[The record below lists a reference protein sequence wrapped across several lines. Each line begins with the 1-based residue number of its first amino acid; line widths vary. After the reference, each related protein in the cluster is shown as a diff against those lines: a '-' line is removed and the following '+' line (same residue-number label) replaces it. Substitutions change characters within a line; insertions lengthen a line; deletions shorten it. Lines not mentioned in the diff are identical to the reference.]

1 MFSAGSYAK
10 VWEVKRVAEK
20 FTDLRISTS
29 KKLEDGKYEQDFGGF
44 VRLVG
49 KAHKDATYINENDSF
64 KIVRCGVV
72 LLRGDGDAVGIRVGV
87 ENHYDKEKKQTY
99 TNFIIF
105 EIETDD
111 PKDAPETADD
121 NPFL

>member
-1 MFSAGSYAK
+1 MFSVGSYAK
-10 VWEVKRVAEK
+10 IWEIKRIEEK
-20 FTDLRISTS
+20 YADFRISTS
-29 KKLEDGKYEQDFGGF
+29 KKIEEGKYEQDFGGF

-49 KAHKDATYINENDSF
+49 KAFADGKYLTDGDTF
-64 KIVRCGVV
+64 KIVRC
-72 LLRGDGDAVGIRVGV
+72 GV

-111 PKDAPETADD
+111 QKQSGAEE
-121 NPFL
+121 NPFVK

>member
-64 KIVRCGVV
+64 KIVRCGV
-72 LLRGDGDAVGIRVGV
+72 

-111 PKDAPETADD
+111 PKDAPVTAED

>member
-1 MFSAGSYAK
+1 MFSVGSYAK
-10 VWEVKRVAEK
+10 IWETKRIEEK
-20 FTDLRISTS
+20 YADFRISTS
-29 KKLEDGKYEQDFGGF
+29 KKIEEGKYEQDFGGF

-49 KAHKDATYINENDSF
+49 KAFADGKYLTDGDTF
-64 KIVRCGVV
+64 KIVRC
-72 LLRGDGDAVGIRVGV
+72 GV

-111 PKDAPETADD
+111 QKQSDAEE
-121 NPFL
+121 NPFVK